1 MPGIMGGAGPSG
13 MSSGATQ
20 QRQVA
25 QDDPKYIR
33 DMLLA
38 NPHEL
43 ALLKERNPPLAEALQ
58 SGDLGQ
64 YLCFIFQL
72 LSLLQSKIFFV
83 TIALT

>member
-64 YLCFIFQL
+64 YHFQHL
-72 LSLLQSKIFFV
+72 VDALQTEVV
-83 TIALT
+83 THMSIVF